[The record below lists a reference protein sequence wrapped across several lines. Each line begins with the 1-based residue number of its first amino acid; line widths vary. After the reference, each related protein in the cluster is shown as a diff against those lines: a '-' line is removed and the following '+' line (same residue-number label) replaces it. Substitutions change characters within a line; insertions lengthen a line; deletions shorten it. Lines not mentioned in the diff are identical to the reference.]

1 MVLYILALLPQMA
14 TDASERALYFPAVAA
29 SIVLAILLVQ
39 IGFIA
44 RRLAPDRPLAPRF
57 TRAGGWWAL
66 VCILVPGALLS
77 AAYPFAYLNS
87 LNRPNADALSA
98 LPYIEE
104 RDPVHVLIL
113 NTPGLFHTFY
123 LHPAIEYGLGYAVDV
138 RVLSSMNGVMSV
150 ERLDETDFVLHADRR
165 GWLTNPF
172 SAVLR
177 SSRPLRQGKVYEEDP
192 FTATLQTLTTDGRDV
207 VAVRFHVRVPL
218 SDPSLLVLTWDGAA
232 FRPLDLASVP
242 AGEKIR
248 LADTSDVW
256 ASMM

>member
-1 MVLYILALLPQMA
+1 
-14 TDASERALYFPAVAA
+14 
-29 SIVLAILLVQ
+29 
-39 IGFIA
+39 
-44 RRLAPDRPLAPRF
+44 
-57 TRAGGWWAL
+57 
-66 VCILVPGALLS
+66 
-77 AAYPFAYLNS
+77 
-87 LNRPNADALSA
+87 
-98 LPYIEE
+98 
-104 RDPVHVLIL
+104 
-113 NTPGLFHTFY
+113 
-123 LHPAIEYGLGYAVDV
+123 
-138 RVLSSMNGVMSV
+138 
-150 ERLDETDFVLHADRR
+150 
-165 GWLTNPF
+165 
-172 SAVLR
+172 AVLR